1 MEWFHS
7 TEREQTE
14 RPKGGLA
21 SSHEIQSAFAE
32 QRDYLYWIALLITGD
47 DILAEQA
54 VVNASDL
61 SANYSSVFRDWLIGW
76 AKYAT
81 VRAAVRE
88 VRDLISTSASYFA
101 DSSSEHC
108 DDDVLSDDQIG
119 SLRHI
124 DPREIIAAL
133 DPLAR
138 SALVLRGIQHTS
150 LADCALLL
158 DVPRRIVATAY
169 CQARRWNNERAG
181 AQRAPN
187 EDRVVS
193 STLITRWQKHNC
205 TTNEEREPMQK
216 VNETNTKIRMQHGKK
231 GMVAT
236 DCYER
241 DRSSSGRAFAIGR
254 LCGLMLLVVA
264 TTASWAQVVSPNAG
278 SVPSGPGHQ
287 RSSTPNAYRGYQPGG
302 ALQPRGDRERREYQ
316 GGSRPATAGA
326 KLSPASGKCRDQ

>member
-14 RPKGGLA
+14 RSKGGLA
-21 SSHEIQSAFAE
+21 SSHEIQAAFAE

-47 DILAEQA
+47 DVLAEQA
-54 VVNASDL
+54 VVNASAL

-101 DSSSEHC
+101 DSFSEHC

-119 SLRHI
+119 SLWHI

-150 LADCALLL
+150 IADCALLL

-169 CQARRWNNERAG
+169 CQALRWNNERAV

-193 STLITRWQKHNC
+193 
-205 TTNEEREPMQK
+205 
-216 VNETNTKIRMQHGKK
+216 
-231 GMVAT
+231 
-236 DCYER
+236 
-241 DRSSSGRAFAIGR
+241 R
-254 LCGLMLLVVA
+254 L
-264 TTASWAQVVSPNAG
+264 
-278 SVPSGPGHQ
+278 
-287 RSSTPNAYRGYQPGG
+287 
-302 ALQPRGDRERREYQ
+302 
-316 GGSRPATAGA
+316 
-326 KLSPASGKCRDQ
+326 

>member
-7 TEREQTE
+7 TERERTE
-14 RPKGGLA
+14 LPSGGLA

-108 DDDVLSDDQIG
+108 DDDVLSGDQIG

-150 LADCALLL
+150 IADCALLL
-158 DVPRRIVATAY
+158 DVPRRIVAAAY
-169 CQARRWNNERAG
+169 CQALRWNNERAG
-181 AQRAPN
+181 AQRASN
-187 EDRVVS
+187 EDRMVS
-193 STLITRWQKHNC
+193 
-205 TTNEEREPMQK
+205 
-216 VNETNTKIRMQHGKK
+216 
-231 GMVAT
+231 
-236 DCYER
+236 
-241 DRSSSGRAFAIGR
+241 R
-254 LCGLMLLVVA
+254 L
-264 TTASWAQVVSPNAG
+264 
-278 SVPSGPGHQ
+278 
-287 RSSTPNAYRGYQPGG
+287 
-302 ALQPRGDRERREYQ
+302 
-316 GGSRPATAGA
+316 
-326 KLSPASGKCRDQ
+326 